1 MMSLICNIA
10 LMLAQ
15 NETEKNM
22 TILGV
27 TLFCAFIFF
36 LILDS
41 IIKGKWVPKK
51 GPLRGFLI
59 FLFSIAVI
67 AIILLIIFEK

>member
-1 MMSLICNIA
+1 MISLICNIMF
-10 LMLAQ
+10 LLAQ

-27 TLFCAFIFF
+27 TLFGAFLFF

-41 IIKGKWVPKK
+41 LIKGKWVPKK
-51 GPLRGFLI
+51 GPIRGFLI
-59 FLFSIAVI
+59 FLFSLAVI
-67 AIILLIIFEK
+67 AIILLIIFSK